1 MRTCSQISS
10 NGGKRLSLR
19 FTRRTRC
26 NVRQDPFAAS
36 RVRLLLERAAWRRGT
51 SEPVRTNRY
60 VHRYSRVG
68 FLKAALLWG
77 SATLLITEALSVFT
91 TIRPTT
97 LALAW
102 ILVIASALY
111 VIRRHIVQEGINPLV
126 VARRLF
132 ALPAGERWWIEN
144 DHRRGRN
151 HQRRHTLG
159 KASTAQ
165 DSDKQGDT
173 YHGSYKCEPLHQIR
187 ETAAS
192 INIPSVAIPSNGDR
206 SRHSCAND

>member
-1 MRTCSQISS
+1 MTTCICYRGATLPTMPVESVSFLLMALPIIAFVCLWYLTTFSE
-10 NGGKRLSLR
+10 
-19 FTRRTRC
+19 
-26 NVRQDPFAAS
+26 RQD
-36 RVRLLLERAAWRRGT
+36 W
-51 SEPVRTNRY
+51 
-60 VHRYSRVG
+60 RVG

-77 SATLLITEALSVFT
+77 SATLLITEVLSVFT
-91 TIRPTT
+91 AIRPTT

-111 VIRRHIVQEGINPLV
+111 VIRRHIVQEGTSPLV